1 MKKKMDQ
8 PAAVERS
15 VKETPADKISFVNIA
30 QTRLVTENSSA
41 SYPRTTP
48 PRFIKPTDAGPK
60 LVAADIRCKLGRGVI
75 SGAANCR
82 G

>member
-1 MKKKMDQ
+1 MEHQ

-15 VKETPADKISFVNIA
+15 VKETPADRIFFVNIA

-48 PRFIKPTDAGPK
+48 PRSIKPTGAGPK
-60 LVAADIRCKLGRGVI
+60 LVAADIIDVSLVVV
-75 SGAANCR
+75 
-82 G
+82 